1 MGGSSS
7 SIGVRAFAILN
18 AALSQQSINHR
29 GVRLTVHRSDEQLII
44 YNPLQVQ
51 EVFQQLL
58 HRSERRALLFGVRL
72 GQGRDPGGAAIG
84 DGEPDPDRYGGR
96 RGDYLILASLLDMT
110 QGIPNFATYEDEPK
124 QRILETLAAT

>member
-1 MGGSSS
+1 M
-7 SIGVRAFAILN
+7 
-18 AALSQQSINHR
+18 
-29 GVRLTVHRSDEQLII
+29 RLTVRRSDEQLII
-44 YNPLQVQ
+44 YNPLHVQ

-72 GQGRDPGGAAIG
+72 GQGRDLEGAAIG
-84 DGEPDPDRYGGR
+84 GGEPDPCRYGGR

-110 QGIPNFATYEDEPK
+110 QRIPNFATYGDEPK

>member
-1 MGGSSS
+1 M
-7 SIGVRAFAILN
+7 N

-72 GQGRDPGGAAIG
+72 GQGRDPEGAAIG
-84 DGEPDPDRYGGR
+84 DGVPDPDRYGGR

-110 QGIPNFATYEDEPK
+110 RGIPNFAFKGHEPR
-124 QRILETLAAT
+124 QRIAAT